1 MNEGAGLSTAR
12 VGGDKRAMRRLW
24 VPSVLLILLHV
35 FFMAYRVGQL
45 PIVPAIPDEV
55 VINDPA
61 IALSRGQGLV
71 ATSFADS
78 KYGLDHVYAHFPPL
92 YPYTEAVAFR
102 VFGVSSASLRLTTVL
117 MSILSTVALLLV
129 LLRLCR
135 AGLMHWSMAL
145 FVEAL
150 YCTNP
155 SLVALERMARMES
168 MIGFLLLVGLWGIV
182 LAMTR
187 RAGASGLAPMLLAGL
202 CGALCVAV
210 HPEAMTA
217 MLLLGGLMLY
227 AVPVGR
233 RVRWISVGLF
243 VVVPPVIG
251 LLTFRSQL
259 VAAVRQ
265 FLAIAHDATKTNTS
279 SLEFFTKV
287 LPNHDLSRLNRTVFF
302 LTILLMM
309 VAAPVVWATVSRRLA
324 KTDLRYRLGVCLAV
338 VSVMELLLMVFA
350 LRMDDRRC
358 QFLFGALLVC
368 TALTVWGAK
377 PLRRWQVWV
386 GVGIVVVQCC
396 GAAYYLSPRSDRV
409 ADMDPDRYMALVRQ
423 LPAGMSVATTPGL
436 WLDMQEERRPFT
448 LILYGLDG
456 ETNWRTEG
464 KNPFDRFDI
473 VILEDYYTVGKPWWR
488 ADAEPGR
495 TMQRVKI
502 GRDTVD
508 IYMRHN

>member
-1 MNEGAGLSTAR
+1 
-12 VGGDKRAMRRLW
+12 
-24 VPSVLLILLHV
+24 
-35 FFMAYRVGQL
+35 
-45 PIVPAIPDEV
+45 
-55 VINDPA
+55 
-61 IALSRGQGLV
+61 
-71 ATSFADS
+71 
-78 KYGLDHVYAHFPPL
+78 
-92 YPYTEAVAFR
+92 
-102 VFGVSSASLRLTTVL
+102 
-117 MSILSTVALLLV
+117 VALLLV

-135 AGLMHWSMAL
+135 TGLMHWSMAL
-145 FVEAL
+145 FLEAL

-168 MIGFLLLVGLWGIV
+168 MIGFLLLMGLWGIV

-187 RAGASGLAPMLLAGL
+187 RTGANGQAASGLAPMLLAGL

-227 AVPVGR
+227 AVPVSW
-233 RVRWISVGLF
+233 RVRWGSVGLF
-243 VVVPPVIG
+243 VAVPPVIG

-259 VAAVRQ
+259 LAAVRQ
-265 FLAIAHDATKTNTS
+265 FLSIARDATKTNTS

-287 LPNHDLSRLNRTVFF
+287 LPNRDLSRLNRTVFF
-302 LTILLMM
+302 LCILLMLA
-309 VAAPVVWATVSRRLA
+309 AAPVVYATVTRRLDKA
-324 KTDLRYRLGVCLAV
+324 SLRYRVGLCLAV
-338 VSVMELLLMVFA
+338 VSILEILLMLFA

-368 TALTVWGAK
+368 MALCVWGAR
-377 PLRRWQVWV
+377 PLRRWQGWV
-386 GVGIVVVQCC
+386 GASVVALQCC
-396 GAAYYLSPRSDRV
+396 GAGYYLSARSDRV

-436 WLDMQEERRPFT
+436 WLDMQEARRPFT

-456 ETNWRTEG
+456 ESNWRSDS

-488 ADAEPGR
+488 ADAAPGR
-495 TMQRVKI
+495 SVQRFKI
-502 GRDTVD
+502 GRDMVD
-508 IYMRHN
+508 VYIRQNATGR